1 MSQLRFKKITPSN
14 DKLLSSEFIHLRN
27 IINFNYMTL
36 VQLEYIVAVDTYRSF
51 VSAAEK
57 CFVTQPTLSMQVQ
70 KLEEF
75 LNVKLFDRS
84 KQPIVPTEIGAQI
97 IDQARIVL
105 QENKKIKE
113 IISSQQQEVTGE
125 LKIGIIPTI
134 APYILP
140 KVIAAMLEKYPDLKL
155 IIWEYTTEDI
165 IHHLKTGVIDCGILA
180 TPLVD
185 ANIAETP
192 LYYENFVS
200 YISKSSKL
208 YKKKAIDAE
217 DFEDE
222 NIWLLNEGHCMRT
235 QVLNICRTTKNNRLQ
250 SLTYN
255 TGSVETLIRMVDA
268 NNGATLLPELAL
280 EELSA
285 KQLNKVR
292 YFKSPEPVREISLVT
307 HKNFIKK
314 RMLNA
319 LKDEVLAIIPKTMKQ
334 RKKKDVIGI

>member
-1 MSQLRFKKITPSN
+1 
-14 DKLLSSEFIHLRN
+14 
-27 IINFNYMTL
+27 MTL

-75 LNVKLFDRS
+75 LNVKIFDRS
-84 KQPIVPTEIGAQI
+84 KQPIIPTEIGMQVIA
-97 IDQARIVL
+97 QARVVL

-113 IISSQQQEVTGE
+113 IISSQQQDVIGE
-125 LKIGIIPTI
+125 LRIGIIPTI
-134 APYILP
+134 APYLLP
-140 KVIAAMLEKYPDLKL
+140 KVISAMLEKYPELKL
-155 IIWEYTTEDI
+155 LIWEYTTEDI

-185 ANIAETP
+185 QNISETP
-192 LYYENFVS
+192 VYYENFVS
-200 YISKSSKL
+200 YISKNSKL
-208 YKKKAIDAE
+208 YKKKTIDA
-217 DFEDE
+217 DDLEDE

-235 QVLNICRTTKNNRLQ
+235 QVLNICRSTKNNRLQ

-255 TGSVETLIRMVDA
+255 TGSVETLIRMVDV
-268 NNGATLLPELAL
+268 NDGATLLPELAL
-280 EELSA
+280 TDLSA

-319 LKDEVLAIIPKTMKQ
+319 LKEEILAIIPKNMKQ
-334 RKKKDVIGI
+334 RKKKDVIGV

>member
-1 MSQLRFKKITPSN
+1 
-14 DKLLSSEFIHLRN
+14 
-27 IINFNYMTL
+27 MTL

-51 VSAAEK
+51 VSAADK

-75 LNVKLFDRS
+75 LNVKIFDRS
-84 KQPIVPTEIGAQI
+84 KQPIIPTEIGAQI

-113 IISSQQQEVTGE
+113 IISSQQQDVIGE

-134 APYILP
+134 APYLLP
-140 KVIAAMLEKYPDLKL
+140 QVIASMLKKYPDLKL
-155 IIWEYTTEDI
+155 LIWEYTTEDI
-165 IHHLKTGVIDCGILA
+165 IHHLKTGIIDCGILA

-185 ANIAETP
+185 SNISETP

-200 YISKSSKL
+200 YISKNSKL
-208 YKKKAIDAE
+208 YKKKAIDA
-217 DFEDE
+217 DDLEDE

-235 QVLNICRTTKNNRLQ
+235 QVLNICRSTKNNRLQ

-255 TGSVETLIRMVDA
+255 TGSVETLIRMVDV
-268 NNGATLLPELAL
+268 NDGATLLPELAL
-280 EELSA
+280 ADLTV

-319 LKDEVLAIIPKTMKQ
+319 LREEILAIIPKTMKQ

>member
-1 MSQLRFKKITPSN
+1 
-14 DKLLSSEFIHLRN
+14 
-27 IINFNYMTL
+27 MTL
-36 VQLEYIVAVDTYRSF
+36 IQLEYIIAVDTYRSF

-70 KLEEF
+70 KLEEL
-75 LNVKLFDRS
+75 LNVKIFDRS
-84 KQPIVPTEIGAQI
+84 KQPIIPTEIGSQI
-97 IDQARIVL
+97 IAQARIVL

-113 IISSQQQEVTGE
+113 IISSQQQEVIGE

-134 APYILP
+134 APYLLP
-140 KVIAAMLEKYPDLKL
+140 EIIASMLKKYPDLKL
-155 IIWEYTTEDI
+155 LIWEYTTEDI

-185 ANIAETP
+185 ANIIEIP
-192 LYYENFVS
+192 VYYENFVG
-200 YISKSSKL
+200 YISKNSKL
-208 YKKKAIDAE
+208 FKKKSIDA
-217 DFEDE
+217 DDLADE

-235 QVLNICRTTKNNRLQ
+235 QVLNICRSTKNNRLQ

-255 TGSVETLIRMVDA
+255 TGSVETLIRMVDV
-268 NNGATLLPELAL
+268 NSGATLLPELAL
-280 EELSA
+280 ADLNA

-292 YFKSPEPVREISLVT
+292 YFKTPEPVREISLVT

-319 LKDEVLAIIPKTMKQ
+319 LKEEILAAIPKAMKQ

>member
-1 MSQLRFKKITPSN
+1 
-14 DKLLSSEFIHLRN
+14 
-27 IINFNYMTL
+27 MTL

-51 VSAAEK
+51 VAAAEK

-75 LNVKLFDRS
+75 LNVKIFDRS
-84 KQPIVPTEIGAQI
+84 KQPVIPTEIGAQI
-97 IDQARIVL
+97 IAQARVVL

-113 IISSQQQEVTGE
+113 IISSQEQDVIGE

-134 APYILP
+134 APYLLP
-140 KVIAAMLEKYPDLKL
+140 KVIASMIEKYPELKL
-155 IIWEYTTEDI
+155 LIWEYTTEDI

-185 ANIAETP
+185 ANISEAP

-200 YISKSSKL
+200 YISKNSKL
-208 YKKKAIDAE
+208 YKKKAIDA
-217 DFEDE
+217 DDLEDE
-222 NIWLLNEGHCMRT
+222 NIWLLNEGHCMRS
-235 QVLNICRTTKNNRLQ
+235 QVLNICRSTKNNRLQ

-255 TGSVETLIRMVDA
+255 TGSVETLIRMVDV
-268 NNGATLLPELAL
+268 NDGATLLPELAL
-280 EELSA
+280 ADLSA
-285 KQLNKVR
+285 KQLSKVR

-319 LKDEVLAIIPKTMKQ
+319 LKEEILAIIPKGMKQ

>member
-1 MSQLRFKKITPSN
+1 
-14 DKLLSSEFIHLRN
+14 
-27 IINFNYMTL
+27 MTL

-75 LNVKLFDRS
+75 LNVKIFDRS
-84 KQPIVPTEIGAQI
+84 KQPVIPTEIGSQVIA
-97 IDQARIVL
+97 QARIVL

-113 IISSQQQEVTGE
+113 LINSQQQDVIGD

-134 APYILP
+134 APYLLP
-140 KVIAAMLEKYPDLKL
+140 EVIAAMLEKYPGLKL
-155 IIWEYTTEDI
+155 LIWEYTTEDI

-185 ANIAETP
+185 ANITEIP
-192 LYYENFVS
+192 LYYENFVG
-200 YISKSSKL
+200 YISKNSKL
-208 YKKKAIDAE
+208 FKKKAIDA
-217 DFEDE
+217 DDLEDE

-235 QVLNICRTTKNNRLQ
+235 QVLNICRSTKNNRLQ

-255 TGSVETLIRMVDA
+255 TGSVETLIRMVDV
-268 NNGATLLPELAL
+268 NDGATLLPELAL
-280 EELSA
+280 ADLSA

-292 YFKSPEPVREISLVT
+292 YFRSPEPVREISLVT

-319 LKDEVLAIIPKTMKQ
+319 LKEEILTIIPKAMKN